1 MNSIDSITIAAAG
14 WGLLVLGFICSVP
27 FLSPLL
33 GPGAVIGQLIG
44 TLIGVEIG
52 KGAVPPH
59 LALPALFAINVQVGA
74 DFLPV
79 GMSMQEAKPETIEIG
94 TPAVLLSRQLT
105 GPLAV
110 IIAYLIGLGLF

>member
-1 MNSIDSITIAAAG
+1 MILAA
-14 WGLLVLGFICSVP
+14 ICGIP
-27 FLSPLL
+27 FLSPIL
-33 GPGAVIGQLIG
+33 GPGAAIAQVVGVLIG
-44 TLIGVEIG
+44 AKIGAGEISP
-52 KGAVPPH
+52 VF
-59 LALPALFAINVQVGA
+59 ALPALFAINVQVGA

-94 TPAVLLSRQLT
+94 TPAVLLSRQIT